1 MIKMNVSAETFDGD
15 MVTETLWFHMNK
27 VDLIEL
33 QQSEPGG
40 FTDTLQAFMSR
51 KPEDWTMADKFKL
64 FDFFRTMVDKAHG
77 ERSSMA
83 SDSGSRP
90 EDPRHLQGT
99 ASSTTEFVLSLLED
113 EEKSIKFFNGVMPKS
128 LIEQAKKERP
138 DVFKT
143 IEA

>member
-40 FTDTLQAFMSR
+40 FTDTLQSFMSR
-51 KPEDWTMADKFKL
+51 KPEDWTMKDKFKL
-64 FDFFRTMVDKAHG
+64 FDFFRTMVDKAYG
-77 ERSSMA
+77 ERSSDGKRFRKSPEILA
-83 SDSGSRP
+83 NFKDSIFY
-90 EDPRHLQGT
+90 D
-99 ASSTTEFVLSLLED
+99 EFVLSLLED
-113 EEKSIKFFNGVMPKS
+113 EEKSIKFFNGVMPKA

>member
-51 KPEDWTMADKFKL
+51 KPEDWTMQDKFKL
-64 FDFFRTMVDKAHG
+64 FDFFRTMVDKAYG
-77 ERSSMA
+77 ERSSDGKRFRKSPEILA
-83 SDSGSRP
+83 NFKDSIFY
-90 EDPRHLQGT
+90 D
-99 ASSTTEFVLSLLED
+99 EFVLSLLED
-113 EEKSIKFFNGVMPKS
+113 EEKSIKFFNGVMPKA

>member
-51 KPEDWTMADKFKL
+51 KPEDWTTSDKFKL
-64 FDFFRTMVDKAHG
+64 FEFFRTIVDKAYG
-77 ERSSMA
+77 ERSSDGKRFRKSPEILA
-83 SDSGSRP
+83 NFKDSIFY
-90 EDPRHLQGT
+90 D
-99 ASSTTEFVLSLLED
+99 EFVLSLLED
-113 EEKSIKFFNGVMPKS
+113 ETKSIKFFNGVMPKA
-128 LIEQAKKERP
+128 LLDQAKKERP
-138 DVFKT
+138 DVFNQ

>member
-51 KPEDWTMADKFKL
+51 KSEDWTMQDKFKL
-64 FDFFRTMVDKAHG
+64 FDFFRTMVDKAYG
-77 ERSSMA
+77 ERSSDGKRFRKSPEILA
-83 SDSGSRP
+83 NFKDSIFY
-90 EDPRHLQGT
+90 D
-99 ASSTTEFVLSLLED
+99 EFVLSLLED

>member
-51 KPEDWTMADKFKL
+51 KPEDWTMKDKFKL
-64 FDFFRTMVDKAHG
+64 FDFFRTMVDKAYG
-77 ERSSMA
+77 ERSSDGKRFRKSPEILA
-83 SDSGSRP
+83 NFKDSIFY
-90 EDPRHLQGT
+90 D
-99 ASSTTEFVLSLLED
+99 EFVLSLLED
-113 EEKSIKFFNGVMPKS
+113 EEKSIMFFNGVMPKA

>member
-51 KPEDWTMADKFKL
+51 KPEDWTNKDKFKL
-64 FDFFRTMVDKAHG
+64 FEFFRAMVDKAYG
-77 ERSSMA
+77 ERSSDGKRFKKSPEILA
-83 SDSGSRP
+83 NFKDSIFY
-90 EDPRHLQGT
+90 D
-99 ASSTTEFVLSLLED
+99 EFVLSLLED
-113 EEKSIKFFNGVMPKS
+113 ENKSIKFFNGVMPKA
-128 LIEQAKKERP
+128 LLEQAKKDRP
-138 DVFKT
+138 DVFNQ

>member
-51 KPEDWTMADKFKL
+51 KPEDWTMKDKFKL
-64 FDFFRTMVDKAHG
+64 FDFFRTMVDKAYG
-77 ERSSMA
+77 ERSSDGKRCRKSPEILA
-83 SDSGSRP
+83 NFKDSIFY
-90 EDPRHLQGT
+90 D
-99 ASSTTEFVLSLLED
+99 EFVLSLLED

>member
-51 KPEDWTMADKFKL
+51 KSEDWTMADKFKL
-64 FDFFRTMVDKAHG
+64 FDFFRTMVDKAYG
-77 ERSSMA
+77 ERSSDGKRFRKSPEILA
-83 SDSGSRP
+83 NFKDSIFY
-90 EDPRHLQGT
+90 D
-99 ASSTTEFVLSLLED
+99 EFVLSLLED
-113 EEKSIKFFNGVMPKS
+113 EKKSIKFFNGVMPKA
-128 LIEQAKKERP
+128 LLDQAKKERP
-138 DVFKT
+138 DVFNQ

>member
-15 MVTETLWFHMNK
+15 MVNETLWFHMNK

-51 KPEDWTMADKFKL
+51 KPEDWTMKDKFKL
-64 FDFFRTMVDKAHG
+64 FDFFRTMVDKAYG
-77 ERSSMA
+77 ERSSDGKRFRKSPEILA
-83 SDSGSRP
+83 NFKDSIFY
-90 EDPRHLQGT
+90 D
-99 ASSTTEFVLSLLED
+99 EFVLSLLED

-138 DVFKT
+138 DVFKA

>member
-1 MIKMNVSAETFDGD
+1 MIKMNGSAETFDGD

-51 KPEDWTMADKFKL
+51 KPEDWTMKDKFKL
-64 FDFFRTMVDKAHG
+64 FDFFRTMVDKAYG
-77 ERSSMA
+77 ERSSDGKRFRKSPEILA
-83 SDSGSRP
+83 NFKDSIFY
-90 EDPRHLQGT
+90 D
-99 ASSTTEFVLSLLED
+99 EFVLSLLED
-113 EEKSIKFFNGVMPKS
+113 EEKSIKFFNGVMPKA

>member
-64 FDFFRTMVDKAHG
+64 FDFFRTMVDKAYG
-77 ERSSMA
+77 ERSSDGKRFRKSPEILA
-83 SDSGSRP
+83 NFKDSIFY
-90 EDPRHLQGT
+90 D
-99 ASSTTEFVLSLLED
+99 EFVLSLLED

>member
-51 KPEDWTMADKFKL
+51 KPEDWTNKDKFKL
-64 FDFFRTMVDKAHG
+64 FEFFRTVIDKAYG
-77 ERSSMA
+77 ERT
-83 SDSGSRP
+83 SDGKRFRKSP
-90 EDPRHLQGT
+90 EILANFKD
-99 ASSTTEFVLSLLED
+99 SIFYDEFVLSLLED
-113 EEKSIKFFNGVMPKS
+113 ENKSIKFFNGVMPKA
-128 LIEQAKKERP
+128 LLEQAKKDRP
-138 DVFKT
+138 DVFNQ

>member
-33 QQSEPGG
+33 QQTEPGG
-40 FTDTLQAFMSR
+40 FTNTLQAFMSR
-51 KPEDWTMADKFKL
+51 KPEDWSMKDKFKL
-64 FDFFRTMVDKAHG
+64 FDFFRIMVDKAYG
-77 ERSSMA
+77 ERSSDGKRFRKSPEILA
-83 SDSGSRP
+83 NFKDSIFY
-90 EDPRHLQGT
+90 D
-99 ASSTTEFVLSLLED
+99 EFVLSLLED
-113 EEKSIKFFNGVMPKS
+113 EEKSIKFFNGVMPKA

>member
-51 KPEDWTMADKFKL
+51 KSEDWTMSDKFKL
-64 FDFFRTMVDKAHG
+64 FSFFRTMVDRPTARG
-77 ERSSMA
+77 RRTA
-83 SDSGSRP
+83 SDSGSP
-90 EDPRHLQGT
+90 PRSSPTSRT
-99 ASSTTEFVLSLLED
+99 ASSTTS
-113 EEKSIKFFNGVMPKS
+113 SS
-128 LIEQAKKERP
+128 
-138 DVFKT
+138 
-143 IEA
+143 

>member
-51 KPEDWTMADKFKL
+51 KSEDWTMADKFKL
-64 FDFFRTMVDKAHG
+64 FDFFRTMVDKAYG
-77 ERSSMA
+77 ERSTDGKRFRKSPEILA
-83 SDSGSRP
+83 NFKDSIFY
-90 EDPRHLQGT
+90 D
-99 ASSTTEFVLSLLED
+99 EFVLSLLED

>member
-51 KPEDWTMADKFKL
+51 KSEDWTMADKFKL
-64 FDFFRTMVDKAHG
+64 FDFFRTMVDKAYG
-77 ERSSMA
+77 ERSSDGKRFRKSPEILA
-83 SDSGSRP
+83 NFKDSIFY
-90 EDPRHLQGT
+90 D
-99 ASSTTEFVLSLLED
+99 EFVLSLLED
-113 EEKSIKFFNGVMPKS
+113 EEKSIKFFNGVMPKN

>member
-51 KPEDWTMADKFKL
+51 KPEDWTRADKFKL
-64 FDFFRTMVDKAHG
+64 FDFFRTMVDKAYG
-77 ERSSMA
+77 EKSSDGKRFRKSPEILA
-83 SDSGSRP
+83 NFKDSIFY
-90 EDPRHLQGT
+90 D
-99 ASSTTEFVLSLLED
+99 EFVLSLLED

>member
-64 FDFFRTMVDKAHG
+64 FDFFRTMVDKAYG
-77 ERSSMA
+77 ERSSDGKRFRKSPEILA
-83 SDSGSRP
+83 NFKDSIFY
-90 EDPRHLQGT
+90 D
-99 ASSTTEFVLSLLED
+99 EFVLSLLED

-138 DVFKT
+138 DVFRT

>member
-64 FDFFRTMVDKAHG
+64 FDFFRTMVDKAYG
-77 ERSSMA
+77 ERSSDGKRFRKSPEILA
-83 SDSGSRP
+83 NFKDSIFY
-90 EDPRHLQGT
+90 D
-99 ASSTTEFVLSLLED
+99 EFVLSLLED
-113 EEKSIKFFNGVMPKS
+113 EEKSIKFFNGVMPKA

>member
-51 KPEDWTMADKFKL
+51 KPEDWTMKDKFKL
-64 FDFFRTMVDKAHG
+64 FDFFRTMVDKAYG
-77 ERSSMA
+77 ERSSDGKRFRKSPEILA
-83 SDSGSRP
+83 NFKDSIFY
-90 EDPRHLQGT
+90 D
-99 ASSTTEFVLSLLED
+99 EFVLSLLED

-138 DVFKT
+138 DVFMT

>member
-51 KPEDWTMADKFKL
+51 KPEDWTMKDKFKL
-64 FDFFRTMVDKAHG
+64 FDFFRIMVDKAYG
-77 ERSSMA
+77 ERSSDGKRFRKSPEILA
-83 SDSGSRP
+83 NFKDSIFY
-90 EDPRHLQGT
+90 D
-99 ASSTTEFVLSLLED
+99 EFVLSLLED
-113 EEKSIKFFNGVMPKS
+113 EEKSIKFFNGVMPKA

>member
-51 KPEDWTMADKFKL
+51 KPEDWTNKDKFKL
-64 FDFFRTMVDKAHG
+64 FEFFRTIIDKAYG
-77 ERSSMA
+77 ERSSDGKRFRKSPEILA
-83 SDSGSRP
+83 NFRDSIFY
-90 EDPRHLQGT
+90 D
-99 ASSTTEFVLSLLED
+99 EFVLSLLED
-113 EEKSIKFFNGVMPKS
+113 EKKSIKFFNGVMPKA
-128 LIEQAKKERP
+128 LLDQAKKERP
-138 DVFKT
+138 DVFNQ

>member
-51 KPEDWTMADKFKL
+51 KPEDWTMKDKFKL
-64 FDFFRTMVDKAHG
+64 FDFFRTMVDKAYG
-77 ERSSMA
+77 ERSSDGKRFRKSSEILA
-83 SDSGSRP
+83 NFKDSIFY
-90 EDPRHLQGT
+90 D
-99 ASSTTEFVLSLLED
+99 EFVLSLLED
-113 EEKSIKFFNGVMPKS
+113 EKKSIKFFNGVMPKS

-138 DVFKT
+138 DVFKA

>member
-51 KPEDWTMADKFKL
+51 KPEDWTMKDKFKL
-64 FDFFRTMVDKAHG
+64 FDFFRTMVDKAYG
-77 ERSSMA
+77 ERSSDGKRFRKSPEILA
-83 SDSGSRP
+83 NFKDSIFY
-90 EDPRHLQGT
+90 D
-99 ASSTTEFVLSLLED
+99 EFVLSLLED
-113 EEKSIKFFNGVMPKS
+113 EEKSIKFFNGVMPKD

>member
-51 KPEDWTMADKFKL
+51 KPEDWSMKDKFKL
-64 FDFFRTMVDKAHG
+64 FDFFRTMVDKAYG
-77 ERSSMA
+77 ERSSDGKRFRKSPEILA
-83 SDSGSRP
+83 NFKDSIFY
-90 EDPRHLQGT
+90 D
-99 ASSTTEFVLSLLED
+99 EFVLSLLED

-128 LIEQAKKERP
+128 LIEQAKKARP

>member
-1 MIKMNVSAETFDGD
+1 MIKMNVTAETFDGD

-40 FTDTLQAFMSR
+40 FTDTLQAFMAR
-51 KPEDWTMADKFKL
+51 KPEDWTMQDKFKL
-64 FDFFRTMVDKAHG
+64 FDFFRTMVDKAYG
-77 ERSSMA
+77 ERSSDGKRFRKSPEILA
-83 SDSGSRP
+83 NFKDSIFY
-90 EDPRHLQGT
+90 D
-99 ASSTTEFVLSLLED
+99 EFVLSLLED

>member
-51 KPEDWTMADKFKL
+51 RPEDWTNKDKFKL
-64 FDFFRTMVDKAHG
+64 FEFFRAMVDKAYG
-77 ERSSMA
+77 ERSSDGKRFRKSPEILA
-83 SDSGSRP
+83 NFKDSIFY
-90 EDPRHLQGT
+90 D
-99 ASSTTEFVLSLLED
+99 EFVLSLLED
-113 EEKSIKFFNGVMPKS
+113 EKKSIKFFNGVMPKA
-128 LIEQAKKERP
+128 LLEQAKKDRP
-138 DVFKT
+138 DVFNQ

>member
-51 KPEDWTMADKFKL
+51 KAEDWTMSDKFKL
-64 FDFFRTMVDKAHG
+64 FDFFRTMVDKAYG
-77 ERSSMA
+77 ERSSDGKRFRKSPEILA
-83 SDSGSRP
+83 NFKDSIFY
-90 EDPRHLQGT
+90 D
-99 ASSTTEFVLSLLED
+99 EFVLSLLED

>member
-51 KPEDWTMADKFKL
+51 KPEDWTMKDKFKL
-64 FDFFRTMVDKAHG
+64 FDFFRTMVNKAYG
-77 ERSSMA
+77 ERSSDGKRFQKSPEILA
-83 SDSGSRP
+83 NFKDSIFY
-90 EDPRHLQGT
+90 D
-99 ASSTTEFVLSLLED
+99 EFVLSLLED
-113 EEKSIKFFNGVMPKS
+113 EEKSIKFFNGVMPKA

>member
-51 KPEDWTMADKFKL
+51 KSEDWTMADKFKL
-64 FDFFRTMVDKAHG
+64 FDFFRTMVDKAYG
-77 ERSSMA
+77 ERSSDGKRFRKSPEILA
-83 SDSGSRP
+83 NFKDSIFY
-90 EDPRHLQGT
+90 D
-99 ASSTTEFVLSLLED
+99 EFVLSLLED
-113 EEKSIKFFNGVMPKS
+113 EKKSIKFFNGVMPKA

>member
-15 MVTETLWFHMNK
+15 LVNETLWFHMNK

-51 KPEDWTMADKFKL
+51 KPEDWTMKDKFKL
-64 FDFFRTMVDKAHG
+64 FDFFRTMVDKAYG
-77 ERSSMA
+77 ERSSDGKRFRKSPEILA
-83 SDSGSRP
+83 NFKDSIFY
-90 EDPRHLQGT
+90 D
-99 ASSTTEFVLSLLED
+99 EFVLSLLED
-113 EEKSIKFFNGVMPKS
+113 EEKSIKFFNGVMPKA

>member
-51 KPEDWTMADKFKL
+51 KPEDWTMQDKFKL
-64 FDFFRTMVDKAHG
+64 FDFFRTMVDKAYG
-77 ERSSMA
+77 ERSSDGKRFRKSPEILA
-83 SDSGSRP
+83 NFKDSIFY
-90 EDPRHLQGT
+90 D
-99 ASSTTEFVLSLLED
+99 EFVLSLLED
-113 EEKSIKFFNGVMPKS
+113 EEKSIKFFNGVMPKT

>member
-51 KPEDWTMADKFKL
+51 KPEDWTMKDKFKL
-64 FDFFRTMVDKAHG
+64 FDFFRTMVDKAYG
-77 ERSSMA
+77 ERSSDGKRFRKSPEILA
-83 SDSGSRP
+83 NFKDSVFY
-90 EDPRHLQGT
+90 D
-99 ASSTTEFVLSLLED
+99 EFVLSLLED
-113 EEKSIKFFNGVMPKS
+113 EEKSIKFFNGVMPKT

>member
-51 KPEDWTMADKFKL
+51 KPEDWTMQDKFKL
-64 FDFFRTMVDKAHG
+64 FNFFRIMVDKAYG
-77 ERSSMA
+77 ERSSDGKRFRKSPEILA
-83 SDSGSRP
+83 NFKDSIFY
-90 EDPRHLQGT
+90 D
-99 ASSTTEFVLSLLED
+99 EFVLSLLED

>member
-51 KPEDWTMADKFKL
+51 KPEDWTMKDKFKL
-64 FDFFRTMVDKAHG
+64 FDFFRSMVDKAYG
-77 ERSSMA
+77 ERSSDGKRFRKSPEILA
-83 SDSGSRP
+83 NFKDSIFY
-90 EDPRHLQGT
+90 D
-99 ASSTTEFVLSLLED
+99 EFVLSLLED
-113 EEKSIKFFNGVMPKS
+113 EEKSIKFFNGVMPKA

>member
-51 KPEDWTMADKFKL
+51 KPEDWTMSDKFKL
-64 FDFFRTMVDKAHG
+64 FDFFRAMVDKAYG
-77 ERSSMA
+77 ERSSDGKRFHKSPEILA
-83 SDSGSRP
+83 NFKDSIFY
-90 EDPRHLQGT
+90 D
-99 ASSTTEFVLSLLED
+99 EFVLSLLED
-113 EEKSIKFFNGVMPKS
+113 EEKSIKFFNGVMPKT

>member
-51 KPEDWTMADKFKL
+51 KPEDWTNKDKFKL
-64 FDFFRTMVDKAHG
+64 FEFFRTIVDKAYG
-77 ERSSMA
+77 ERSSDGKRFQKSPEILA
-83 SDSGSRP
+83 NFKDSIFY
-90 EDPRHLQGT
+90 D
-99 ASSTTEFVLSLLED
+99 EFVLSLLED

-128 LIEQAKKERP
+128 LIDQAKKERP